1 MPVSKDFR
9 VKKGLIVG
17 ENVDATSGNVS
28 AINVD
33 ASGTFSAGT
42 FEPENVTATVS
53 VSSPSISADNIW
65 GNIKDVTYSDL
76 TLSGTTSAT
85 SLSAESLSAVNIY
98 GNIKDVTYSDLTIAG
113 TTSASNIM
121 LDSGSAATT
130 SNEWST
136 GGVTLQSSYANI
148 GDGSTGVLFTV
159 PMAKYRSGKCLVQA
173 VAMGTGNVGIGTTGG
188 SSASQNQEV
197 TELLFIHNGTE
208 VNMIEYASVGIG
220 STVISQYTA
229 AINGANVEI
238 RALAM
243 SPSDTFVQFIGT
255 ITQLHTTQV

>member
-9 VKKGLIVG
+9 VKKGLVVG
-17 ENVDATSGNVS
+17 ENIDATSGNLS

-76 TLSGTTSAT
+76 
-85 SLSAESLSAVNIY
+85 SL
-98 GNIKDVTYSDLTIAG
+98 AG
-113 TTSASNIM
+113 TTSAANI
-121 LDSGSAATT
+121 LIDSGTT
-130 SNEWST
+130 VSDSDEWST
-136 GGVTLQSSYANI
+136 GGVTLQSSYANV
-148 GDGSTGVLFTV
+148 GDGSTSALFTI

-173 VAMGTGNVGIGTTGG
+173 VAMGVGTNPN
-188 SSASQNQEV
+188 ASHQEV
-197 TELLFIHNGTE
+197 TELLFIHNGSE
-208 VNMIEYASVGIG
+208 VNMIEYATVGIG
-220 STVISQYTA
+220 TTTIATYAAGIDSTNVVISATA
-229 AINGANVEI
+229 A
-238 RALAM
+238 
-243 SPSDTFVQFIGT
+243 SPSNSVVQFIGT